1 VRGPEYFREQEA
13 RKSIKIIEK
22 QIEEQMEKAIPDA
35 IDNLLSGLFKTQ
47 KIDFE
52 VKIWHYQAIGTA
64 NFQITTLQ
72 CIRMDTPQNK

>member
-1 VRGPEYFREQEA
+1 MRGPEYFREQGA

-35 IDNLLSGLFKTQ
+35 IDNLLSGIFKTQ

-52 VKIWHYQAIGTA
+52 VK
-64 NFQITTLQ
+64 L
-72 CIRMDTPQNK
+72 